1 MQFNEIYNGGGVETV
16 LSAEEQAEKSRSW
29 QDGYTLG
36 ITEGYD
42 SLEEDNPFTGLDAS
56 DWDEG
61 RSQGLADIYK
71 ME

>member
-1 MQFNEIYNGGGVETV
+1 MDVQYNGGGVETV
-16 LSAEEQAEKSRSW
+16 MSEEEQSLKNEPW
-29 QDGYTLG
+29 QKGYTQG
-36 ITEGYD
+36 ITFGYD
-42 SLEEDNPFTGLDAS
+42 SLEDETPYRGQEAA